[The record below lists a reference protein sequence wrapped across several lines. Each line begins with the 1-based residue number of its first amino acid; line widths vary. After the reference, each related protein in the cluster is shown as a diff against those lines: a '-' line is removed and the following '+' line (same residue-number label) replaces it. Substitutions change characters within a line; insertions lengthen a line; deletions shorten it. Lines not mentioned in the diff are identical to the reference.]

1 MNVSLLIID
10 CISNLQVGSGKD
22 NDGLIDNLIQ
32 RDPVTGI
39 PCIFSSS
46 LKGALREHC
55 EEWNRTH
62 ENGQQVPIDKIFG
75 SQITDCERIFRS
87 TFKSSVSPNSLSY
100 IREWLLEGITEWNQ
114 DNPSD
119 TINVNELLD
128 GNNGGKMRT
137 SPGKYRF
144 FDAMLVAFP
153 IPESSNGKPYSLVA
167 SNSIYN
173 EIGNHDIVFP
183 QELSITPIENEMFAH
198 YVSDDC
204 LPVIARNYLNNGVSR
219 NLWYEQVLPRKSRLL
234 SFVMHEGPF
243 DENMK
248 DALETSLVQIGA
260 NATVGYGLCDINI
273 YPTER
278 VEAL

>member
-32 RDPVTGI
+32 RDPVTGF

-62 ENGQQVPIDKIFG
+62 GNKQVPMDKIFG
-75 SQITDCERIFRS
+75 SQIADDEKIFSS
-87 TFKSSVSPNSLSY
+87 TFKSSVPPKSLSSL
-100 IREWLLEGITEWNQ
+100 REWLLVGITEWNQ
-114 DNPSD
+114 NNPSD

-128 GNNGGKMRT
+128 SNNRVKMRT
-137 SPGKYRF
+137 SPGQYRF
-144 FDAMLVAFP
+144 LDAMLVAFP
-153 IPESSNGKPYSLVA
+153 IPESSNGKPYSLVT

-183 QELSITPIENEMFAH
+183 QELSITPVENDRFAH

-204 LPVIARNYLNNGVSR
+204 LPVIARNYLNNGISR

-260 NATVGYGLCDINI
+260 NATVGYGLCSINI

-278 VEAL
+278 VIAL